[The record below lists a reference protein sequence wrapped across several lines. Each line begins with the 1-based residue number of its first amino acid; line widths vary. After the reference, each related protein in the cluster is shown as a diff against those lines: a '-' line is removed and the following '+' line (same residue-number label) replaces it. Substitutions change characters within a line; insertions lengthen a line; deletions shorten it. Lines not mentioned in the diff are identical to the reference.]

1 MKVTSVKV
9 DARSVRRNKLIVRF
23 SSLLLILLLLVFAV
37 SYSILYLIN
46 TNGNF
51 TITLDKNAMEDEKLI
66 VSPRSDFSY
75 TTHKIT
81 VDNLDYMDNISG
93 SWIPDDVDSIDGPHN
108 GNNYM
113 AYTFYVKNN
122 SEDIIA
128 YSVSINILS
137 VIKGVDDA
145 VRVAVY
151 KNGEKTVY
159 AKKTPIG
166 DIEPNTTPFVN
177 KDQVMKELYEDF
189 KPGDVDK
196 YTVVVYLEGDDPQ
209 CINDILGGE
218 MKMDML
224 IGENTL
230 KYER

>member
-1 MKVTSVKV
+1 MNSSVKI
-9 DARSVRRNKLIVRF
+9 DAKSVRKNKIIFKFLY
-23 SSLLLILLLLVFAV
+23 LLLILLLLVFAV
-37 SYSILYLIN
+37 SYSILYIIN

-51 TITLDKNAMEDEKLI
+51 TITLDKNAMEDEKLV
-66 VSPRSDFSY
+66 VSPREDFSY
-75 TTHKIT
+75 TTHKI
-81 VDNLDYMDNISG
+81 VVENLDYMDNISG
-93 SWIPDDVDSIDGPHN
+93 TWLPEDIDSIDGPHN

-122 SEDIIA
+122 SNDTIA
-128 YSVSINILS
+128 YSVSLNILS
-137 VIKGVDDA
+137 VIKNVDDA
-145 VRVAVY
+145 VRVMVY

-159 AKKTPIG
+159 AKRTPIG
-166 DIEPNTTPFVN
+166 DIEPGTTPFVS
-177 KDQVMKELYEDF
+177 KDKVMSELYENF
-189 KPGDVDK
+189 KPNDVDK

>member
-1 MKVTSVKV
+1 MNSSVKI
-9 DARSVRRNKLIVRF
+9 DAKSVRKNKIIFKFLY
-23 SSLLLILLLLVFAV
+23 LLLILLLLVFAV
-37 SYSILYLIN
+37 SYSILYIIN

-51 TITLDKNAMEDEKLI
+51 TITLDKNAMEDEKLV
-66 VSPRSDFSY
+66 VSPREDFSY
-75 TTHKIT
+75 TTHKI
-81 VDNLDYMDNISG
+81 VVENLDYMDNISG
-93 SWIPDDVDSIDGPHN
+93 TWLPEDIDSIDGPHN

-122 SEDIIA
+122 SNDTIA
-128 YSVSINILS
+128 YSVSLNILS
-137 VIKGVDDA
+137 VIKNVDDA
-145 VRVAVY
+145 VRVVVY

-159 AKKTPIG
+159 AKRTPIG
-166 DIEPNTTPFVN
+166 DIEPGTTPFVS
-177 KDQVMKELYEDF
+177 KDKVMSELYENF
-189 KPGDVDK
+189 KPNDVDK

>member
-1 MKVTSVKV
+1 MNSSVKI
-9 DARSVRRNKLIVRF
+9 DAKSVRKNKIIFKFLY
-23 SSLLLILLLLVFAV
+23 LLLILLLLVFAV
-37 SYSILYLIN
+37 SYSILYIIN

-51 TITLDKNAMEDEKLI
+51 TITLDKNAMEDEKLV
-66 VSPRSDFSY
+66 VSPREDFSY
-75 TTHKIT
+75 TTHKI
-81 VDNLDYMDNISG
+81 VVENLDYMDNISG
-93 SWIPDDVDSIDGPHN
+93 TWLPEDIDSIDGPHN

-122 SEDIIA
+122 SNDTIA
-128 YSVSINILS
+128 YSVSLNILS
-137 VIKGVDDA
+137 VIKNVDDA
-145 VRVAVY
+145 VRVMVY

-159 AKKTPIG
+159 AKRTPIG
-166 DIEPNTTPFVN
+166 DIEPGTTPFVS
-177 KDQVMKELYEDF
+177 KDKVMSELYENF
-189 KPGDVDK
+189 KPNDVDK
-196 YTVVVYLEGDDPQ
+196 YTVVVYLEGDDSQ

>member
-1 MKVTSVKV
+1 MNSSIKI
-9 DARSVRRNKLIVRF
+9 DAKGIRKNKLIFKFLYV
-23 SSLLLILLLLVFAV
+23 LLILLLLVFAV
-37 SYSILYLIN
+37 SYSILYIIN

-51 TITLDKNAMEDEKLI
+51 TITLDKNAMEDEKLV
-66 VSPRSDFSY
+66 VSPREDFSY
-75 TTHKIT
+75 TTHKI
-81 VDNLDYMDNISG
+81 VVENLDYMDNISG
-93 SWIPDDVDSIDGPHN
+93 TWLPEDIDSIDGPHN

-122 SEDIIA
+122 SDDIIA
-128 YSVSINILS
+128 YSVSLNILS
-137 VIKGVDDA
+137 VIKNVDDA

-159 AKKTPIG
+159 AKRTPIG
-166 DIEPNTTPFVN
+166 DIEPDTTPFVSN
-177 KDQVMKELYEDF
+177 DKVMSELYENF
-189 KPGDVDK
+189 KPNDVDK
-196 YTVVVYLEGDDPQ
+196 YTIVVYLEGDDPQ

>member
-1 MKVTSVKV
+1 MNSSVKI
-9 DARSVRRNKLIVRF
+9 DAKSVRKNKIIFKFLY
-23 SSLLLILLLLVFAV
+23 LLLILLLLVFAV
-37 SYSILYLIN
+37 SYSILYIIN

-51 TITLDKNAMEDEKLI
+51 TITLDKNAMEDEKLV
-66 VSPRSDFSY
+66 VSPREDFSY
-75 TTHKIT
+75 TTHKI
-81 VDNLDYMDNISG
+81 VVENLDYMDNISG
-93 SWIPDDVDSIDGPHN
+93 TWLPEDIDSIDGPHN

-122 SEDIIA
+122 SNDTIA
-128 YSVSINILS
+128 YSVSLNILS
-137 VIKGVDDA
+137 VIKNVDDA
-145 VRVAVY
+145 VRVMVY

-159 AKKTPIG
+159 AKRTPIG
-166 DIEPNTTPFVN
+166 DIEPGTTPFVS
-177 KDQVMKELYEDF
+177 KDKVMSELYENF
-189 KPGDVDK
+189 RPNDVDK